1 MSYRRSGKTA
11 FQEQREWAA
20 WKQKHAR
27 LLSQSALPPGVLRS
41 RRDWN
46 YLLRYGYWCERAYGE
61 HINKIDFS
69 LKELTPSQLEAFEL
83 LRMQD
88 SEK

>member
-1 MSYRRSGKTA
+1 MSYRRPGKAA
-11 FQEQREWAA
+11 FEEQRKWAA

-27 LLSQSALPPGVLRS
+27 LLAESGLPPGVLRS

-46 YLLRYGYWCERAYGE
+46 YLLRYGYWCEGAYGE
-61 HINKIDFS
+61 YINKIDFS
-69 LKELTPSQLEAFEL
+69 LKELTPSQLEAFES

-88 SEK
+88 EMR